1 MTYIF
6 KSNKSETPLYFK
18 KYQETL
24 LKAIEKDKKRFAI
37 TVQELQMLDTDKT
50 IIRNMKIL
58 NADGVEYLEFLSR
71 RLGIEVEVTEVAPP
85 IEIIQ
90 RALDKVGLGDCC
102 IYEYGDMSV
111 YKSDYFKELFPRD
124 FVDTKEGIC
133 LVDSEER
140 KIYAGIQD
148 VVTFLSEASVLPMI
162 ELDDLIILDD
172 YINQNYV
179 EGKTRIF
186 DFKNAYNK
194 KYTEYISDPLT
205 VASDS
210 LIWEALTKSSEGNYI
225 FYAEDFDQLG
235 VEDIDSL
242 VETMRLDDCIVD
254 LQYNQEEKEV
264 DIIVDYLKCFNL
276 EGDSLSESEWSQYN
290 EVRTY
295 WNRNFSGILNTIHK
309 DSPSNIKKRYC
320 DVSFKTVERELE
332 LSRGKKKDKG
342 FEL

>member
-1 MTYIF
+1 
-6 KSNKSETPLYFK
+6 
-18 KYQETL
+18 
-24 LKAIEKDKKRFAI
+24 
-37 TVQELQMLDTDKT
+37 MLDTDKT

-71 RLGIEVEVTEVAPP
+71 RLGIQVEVTEVAPP

-102 IYEYGDMSV
+102 IYEYGVMSV

-210 LIWEALTKSSEGNYI
+210 LIWEA
-225 FYAEDFDQLG
+225 
-235 VEDIDSL
+235 
-242 VETMRLDDCIVD
+242 
-254 LQYNQEEKEV
+254 
-264 DIIVDYLKCFNL
+264 
-276 EGDSLSESEWSQYN
+276 
-290 EVRTY
+290 
-295 WNRNFSGILNTIHK
+295 
-309 DSPSNIKKRYC
+309 
-320 DVSFKTVERELE
+320 
-332 LSRGKKKDKG
+332 
-342 FEL
+342 